1 MASYSENGFILVA
14 IALRFAQTL
23 GMSGVVDQLMAKI
36 PNRLHEVTMEERE
49 LYRIARIWHGICN
62 LELL

>member
-23 GMSGVVDQLMAKI
+23 GISNAVDQLMSKI
-36 PNRLHEVTMEERE
+36 PSRLNGVGLEERE
-49 LYRIARIWHGICN
+49 LYRIARVWHGICN